1 VATASLTPP
10 RHTPSFQA
18 CRTELAD
25 VLAALP
31 APRRALFLASLVS
44 GGGAAAAGR
53 AVGWWETVDAA
64 VRDAL
69 PALLQPLD
77 ALSAPPAAGSEAEVA
92 LRTLLR
98 LLEWYQEPPPAH
110 TARVEKTLRETGALA
125 SVLRPAAQPQR

>member
-1 VATASLTPP
+1 MG
-10 RHTPSFQA
+10 
-18 CRTELAD
+18 
-25 VLAALP
+25 
-31 APRRALFLASLVS
+31 PRRALFLASLVS

-98 LLEWYQEPPPAH
+98 LLEWYQEP
-110 TARVEKTLRETGALA
+110 
-125 SVLRPAAQPQR
+125 VLVYDF

>member
-1 VATASLTPP
+1 M
-10 RHTPSFQA
+10 
-18 CRTELAD
+18 
-25 VLAALP
+25 LAALP

-98 LLEWYQEPPPAH
+98 LLEWYQEP
-110 TARVEKTLRETGALA
+110 
-125 SVLRPAAQPQR
+125 VLVYDF